1 MTDAGL
7 YGDRLAKLFPMISE
21 PSSGLVKSLQK
32 GTFAA
37 ARMAYSGPVGD
48 PTLPSPPDE
57 AFALCLRLQYQRAE
71 SWLDGRYA
79 PKGALKDETS
89 IYDLRCETIVH
100 FRDPFDFLYLYLP
113 HGTLNDLANQLE
125 LGRVE
130 YDVAAGANFL
140 DPVMAHLGRCLLPML
155 ERPHEANELFVGH
168 VAMALNTHFLN
179 KYAVGRPR
187 VRSYR
192 SGLAPWQLRTAKAL
206 DSRESPWRNPAGTDR
221 RRMWRVS
228 RPLRPRFPGQHR
240 NSAAPMVDESAHR
253 AKQGPAGGLAAVA
266 LGDCDQMRLRGSEPF
281 HQSVL
286 SGNGR
291 HARTLAIGSQ
301 RLRSMRRR
309 FAGGR

>member
-37 ARMAYSGPVGD
+37 VRMAYSGPVGD

-57 AFALCLRLQYQRAE
+57 AFALCLRLQHQRAE

-113 HGTLNDLANQLE
+113 HATLNDLASQLD

-187 VRSYR
+187 LRSYR

-206 DSRESPWRNPAGTDR
+206 IRANLDGEIPLARIAGECGVSAAHFAR
-221 RRMWRVS
+221 AFRVS
-228 RPLRPRFPGQHR
+228 TGTPPHRWLMSQRIEQSKVLLADSPLSLTEIAIKCGFADQSHFTRVF
-240 NSAAPMVDESAHR
+240 SAATGATPGR
-253 AKQGPAGGLAAVA
+253 W
-266 LGDCDQMRLRGSEPF
+266 RLVRKG
-281 HQSVL
+281 
-286 SGNGR
+286 
-291 HARTLAIGSQ
+291 
-301 RLRSMRRR
+301 
-309 FAGGR
+309 

>member
-7 YGDRLAKLFPMISE
+7 YGDRLAKLFPRSASRARAWSSRCKKERSPRRGWHIPDRSAIRRCRPLRTRPSHFAFGCSISE
-21 PSSGLVKSLQK
+21 PSRGWTVD
-32 GTFAA
+32 T
-37 ARMAYSGPVGD
+37 
-48 PTLPSPPDE
+48 
-57 AFALCLRLQYQRAE
+57 
-71 SWLDGRYA
+71 A

-89 IYDLRCETIVH
+89 IYDLRCETVVH
-100 FRDPFDFLYLYLP
+100 FRDPFDFIYLYLP

-140 DPVMAHLGRCLLPML
+140 DPVMAHLGHCLLPML

-206 DSRESPWRNPAGTDR
+206 IRANLHGEIPLARIASECGVSAAHFARAF
-221 RRMWRVS
+221 RVS
-228 RPLRPRFPGQHR
+228 TGTPPHRWLMNQRIEQSKVLLADSPLSLTEIAIKCGFADQSHFTRVF
-240 NSAAPMVDESAHR
+240 SAATGATPGR
-253 AKQGPAGGLAAVA
+253 W
-266 LGDCDQMRLRGSEPF
+266 RLVRKG
-281 HQSVL
+281 
-286 SGNGR
+286 
-291 HARTLAIGSQ
+291 
-301 RLRSMRRR
+301 
-309 FAGGR
+309 